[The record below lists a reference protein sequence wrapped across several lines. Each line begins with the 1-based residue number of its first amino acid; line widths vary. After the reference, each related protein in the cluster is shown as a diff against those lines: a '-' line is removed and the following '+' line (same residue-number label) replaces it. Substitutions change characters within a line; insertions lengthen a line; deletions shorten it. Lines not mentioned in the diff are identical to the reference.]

1 MGTRITPYSA
11 PDQESKKEQ
20 VARMFDNIA
29 HSYDFLNHL
38 FSFGIDVLWRK
49 KSIRILKRHLAANP
63 IEGEAKIMDMA
74 TGTADFAIEAVR
86 MGMTNAHITG
96 VDISAGMLDVGR
108 QKIRKRGW
116 TERIELMEGDS
127 ANLPFETDTFDAYT
141 VAFGVRNFEH
151 LDKGLTEMIRTLKP
165 GGMGIVLEFSKPQ
178 RFPMKQL
185 FSFYFRFVMPTIGK
199 LVSKDAAAYTYLPE
213 SVQAFPEGPDFLKIM
228 ESCGYSDCKCIAL
241 TGGIAS
247 IYTGVK

>member
-1 MGTRITPYSA
+1 
-11 PDQESKKEQ
+11 
-20 VARMFDNIA
+20 
-29 HSYDFLNHL
+29 
-38 FSFGIDVLWRK
+38 
-49 KSIRILKRHLAANP
+49 
-63 IEGEAKIMDMA
+63 
-74 TGTADFAIEAVR
+74 
-86 MGMTNAHITG
+86 
-96 VDISAGMLDVGR
+96 
-108 QKIRKRGW
+108 
-116 TERIELMEGDS
+116 MEGDS
-127 ANLPFETDTFDAYT
+127 ADLPFEQDTFDAYT

-151 LDKGLTEMIRTLKP
+151 LDKGLTEMLRTLKP

-213 SVQAFPEGPDFLKIM
+213 SVQAFPEGPGFLKIM
-228 ESCGYSDCKCIAL
+228 EVCGYKDCKCIAL